1 MTEGEICS
9 MYRNA
14 KNRSKQLPI
23 LADLTGKN
31 KAEIIAILLKNG
43 EEVAERDI
51 AAMVRRL
58 DALDAQS
65 AEREREY
72 KMIARALGAPV

>member
-51 AAMVRRL
+51 NQLYKRL
-58 DALDAQS
+58 DTLEAQIT
-65 AEREREY
+65 EREREY
-72 KMIARALGAPV
+72 KAIARALGAPV

>member
-14 KNRSKQLPI
+14 KNRSKQLFI
-23 LADLTGKN
+23 LAELTGKN

-51 AAMVRRL
+51 NQLYKRL
-58 DALDAQS
+58 DTLEAQIT
-65 AEREREY
+65 EREREY
-72 KMIARALGAPV
+72 KAIARALGAPV

>member
-43 EEVAERDI
+43 EEVAERDN
-51 AAMVRRL
+51 
-58 DALDAQS
+58 ALDAQI

>member
-14 KNRSKQLPI
+14 KNRSKQLLI
-23 LADLTGKN
+23 LAELTGKN

-51 AAMVRRL
+51 NQLYKRL
-58 DALDAQS
+58 DTLEAQI

-72 KMIARALGAPV
+72 KAIARALGAPV

>member
-14 KNRSKQLPI
+14 KNRRRQLQI
-23 LADLTGKN
+23 LADLTGKS
-31 KAEIIAILLKNG
+31 KTEIISILLKNG
-43 EEVAERDI
+43 EKVTERDI
-51 AAMVRRL
+51 ATMMRRL
-58 DALDAQS
+58 DALDEEI

-72 KMIARALGAPV
+72 KMIARALGAIA